1 MDLMLIIL
9 VIAIIVVALFFKDFK
24 SVVIFLGMVEVF
36 LRLLHRVAL
45 LLKMDVITEF
55 VNKYIPVSLEGVINQ
70 YSSGILNTVLI
81 WILILLFIFFEWY
94 MIKYWLG
101 KKK

>member
-1 MDLMLIIL
+1 MDLVLIIL

-24 SVVIFLGMVEVF
+24 SVVYFLGIVEIFL
-36 LRLLHRVAL
+36 RILHRMTS
-45 LLKMDVITEF
+45 LLKISAFSQF
-55 VNKYIPVSLEGVINQ
+55 VNKYIPTSLEGVINT
-70 YSSGILNTVLI
+70 YSSGILNVVLI

-94 MIKYWLG
+94 LIKYWVG